1 MNTPTHKHNPMKRF
15 RRRPGGNPNGN
26 YNNNN
31 NGGNRRPSFASQEQF
46 DRKTRNN
53 AQNALNRHLDLARD
67 ALSSGDETR
76 AENHFQHADH
86 YQRVINACDRAMGER
101 QPRPQFDDEQPRSL
115 PPLSSGH
122 EQPPEQNGLY
132 DEGPIEDSM

>member
-1 MNTPTHKHNPMKRF
+1 MNTPGNKHNPMKRF
-15 RRRPGGNPNGN
+15 RRRPGGNHGN
-26 YNNNN
+26 FNSAP
-31 NGGNRRPSFASQEQF
+31 RRPSFASQEQF

-86 YQRVINACDRAMGER
+86 YQRVINACDRALGDR
-101 QPRPQFDDEQPRSL
+101 QPRTSFDDDQPR
-115 PPLSSGH
+115 PLSSLS
-122 EQPPEQNGLY
+122 ESEDQALESPAVF
-132 DEGPIEDSM
+132 DDGPIEDSM

>member
-1 MNTPTHKHNPMKRF
+1 MNTPGNKHNPMKRF
-15 RRRPGGNPNGN
+15 RRRPGGNHGN
-26 YNNNN
+26 FNS
-31 NGGNRRPSFASQEQF
+31 GGPRRPSFASQEQF

-86 YQRVINACDRAMGER
+86 YQRVINACDRALGDR
-101 QPRPQFDDEQPRSL
+101 QPRTSFDDDQPR
-115 PPLSSGH
+115 PLSSLS
-122 EQPPEQNGLY
+122 ESEDQALESPALF
-132 DEGPIEDSM
+132 DDGPIEDSM

>member
-1 MNTPTHKHNPMKRF
+1 MKRF
-15 RRRPGGNPNGN
+15 RRRPGGNHGN
-26 YNNNN
+26 FNS
-31 NGGNRRPSFASQEQF
+31 GGPRRPSFASQEQF

-86 YQRVINACDRAMGER
+86 YQRVINACDRALGDR
-101 QPRPQFDDEQPRSL
+101 QPRTSFDDDQPR
-115 PPLSSGH
+115 PLSSLS
-122 EQPPEQNGLY
+122 ENEDQALESPAVF
-132 DEGPIEDSM
+132 DDGPIEDSM

>member
-1 MNTPTHKHNPMKRF
+1 MNTPGNKHNPMKRF
-15 RRRPGGNPNGN
+15 RRRPGGNHGN
-26 YNNNN
+26 FNS
-31 NGGNRRPSFASQEQF
+31 GPRRPSFASQEQF

-86 YQRVINACDRAMGER
+86 YQRVINAFDDD
-101 QPRPQFDDEQPRSL
+101 QPRPLSSLSESEDQALESPAVFDD
-115 PPLSSGH
+115 
-122 EQPPEQNGLY
+122 
-132 DEGPIEDSM
+132 GPIEDSM

>member
-1 MNTPTHKHNPMKRF
+1 MNTPGNKHNPMKRV
-15 RRRPGGNPNGN
+15 RRRPGGNHGN
-26 YNNNN
+26 FNS
-31 NGGNRRPSFASQEQF
+31 GGPRRPSFASQEQF

-86 YQRVINACDRAMGER
+86 YQRVINACDRALGDR
-101 QPRPQFDDEQPRSL
+101 QPRTSFDDDQPR
-115 PPLSSGH
+115 PLSSLS
-122 EQPPEQNGLY
+122 ESEDQALESPALF
-132 DEGPIEDSM
+132 DDGPIEDSM

>member
-1 MNTPTHKHNPMKRF
+1 MNTPGNKHNPMKRF
-15 RRRPGGNPNGN
+15 RRRPGGNHGN
-26 YNNNN
+26 FNS
-31 NGGNRRPSFASQEQF
+31 GGPRRPSFASQEQF

-86 YQRVINACDRAMGER
+86 YQRVINACDRALGDR
-101 QPRPQFDDEQPRSL
+101 PPRTSFDDDQPRPLSSLSETEDQPLESPALFDD
-115 PPLSSGH
+115 
-122 EQPPEQNGLY
+122 
-132 DEGPIEDSM
+132 GPIEDSM

>member
-1 MNTPTHKHNPMKRF
+1 MNTPGNKHNPMKRF
-15 RRRPGGNPNGN
+15 RRRPGGNHGN
-26 YNNNN
+26 FNSS
-31 NGGNRRPSFASQEQF
+31 GPRRPSFASQEQF

-86 YQRVINACDRAMGER
+86 YQRVINACDRALGDR
-101 QPRPQFDDEQPRSL
+101 QPRTSFDDDQPR
-115 PPLSSGH
+115 PLSSLS
-122 EQPPEQNGLY
+122 ESEDQALESPALF
-132 DEGPIEDSM
+132 DDGPIEDSM

>member
-1 MNTPTHKHNPMKRF
+1 MNTPGNKHNPMKRF
-15 RRRPGGNPNGN
+15 RRRPGGNHGN
-26 YNNNN
+26 FNS
-31 NGGNRRPSFASQEQF
+31 GGPRRPSFASQDQF

-86 YQRVINACDRAMGER
+86 YQRVINACDRALGDR
-101 QPRPQFDDEQPRSL
+101 QPRTSFDDDQPR
-115 PPLSSGH
+115 PLSSLS
-122 EQPPEQNGLY
+122 ESEDQALESPALF
-132 DEGPIEDSM
+132 DDGPIEDSM

>member
-1 MNTPTHKHNPMKRF
+1 MNTPGNKHNPMKRF
-15 RRRPGGNPNGN
+15 RRRPGGNHGN
-26 YNNNN
+26 FNSAP
-31 NGGNRRPSFASQEQF
+31 RRPSFASQEQF

-86 YQRVINACDRAMGER
+86 YQRVINACDRALGDR
-101 QPRPQFDDEQPRSL
+101 QPRTSFDDDQPR
-115 PPLSSGH
+115 PLSSLS
-122 EQPPEQNGLY
+122 ESEDQALESPALF
-132 DEGPIEDSM
+132 DDGPIEDSM

>member
-1 MNTPTHKHNPMKRF
+1 MNTPGNKHNPMKRF
-15 RRRPGGNPNGN
+15 RRRPGGNHGN
-26 YNNNN
+26 FNS
-31 NGGNRRPSFASQEQF
+31 GGPRRPSFASQEQF

-86 YQRVINACDRAMGER
+86 YQRVINACDRALGDR
-101 QPRPQFDDEQPRSL
+101 QPRTSFDDDQPR
-115 PPLSSGH
+115 PLSSLS
-122 EQPPEQNGLY
+122 ESEDQALESPAVF
-132 DEGPIEDSM
+132 DDGPIEDSM

>member
-1 MNTPTHKHNPMKRF
+1 MNTPGNKHNPMKRF
-15 RRRPGGNPNGN
+15 RRRPGGNHGN
-26 YNNNN
+26 FNSA
-31 NGGNRRPSFASQEQF
+31 GPRRPSFASQEQF

-86 YQRVINACDRAMGER
+86 YQRVINACDRALGDR
-101 QPRPQFDDEQPRSL
+101 QPRTSFDDDQPRPLPSL
-115 PPLSSGH
+115 SETEDQPLES
-122 EQPPEQNGLY
+122 PALF
-132 DEGPIEDSM
+132 DDGPIEDSM

>member
-1 MNTPTHKHNPMKRF
+1 MKRF
-15 RRRPGGNPNGN
+15 RRRPGGNHGN
-26 YNNNN
+26 FNS
-31 NGGNRRPSFASQEQF
+31 GGPRRPSFASQEQF

-86 YQRVINACDRAMGER
+86 YQRVINACDRALGDR
-101 QPRPQFDDEQPRSL
+101 QPRTSFDDDQPR
-115 PPLSSGH
+115 PLSSLS
-122 EQPPEQNGLY
+122 ESEDQALESPALF
-132 DEGPIEDSM
+132 DDGPIEDSM

>member
-1 MNTPTHKHNPMKRF
+1 MNTPGNKHNPMKRY
-15 RRRPGGNPNGN
+15 RRRPGGNHGN
-26 YNNNN
+26 FNS
-31 NGGNRRPSFASQEQF
+31 GGPRRPSFASQEQF

-86 YQRVINACDRAMGER
+86 YQRVINACDRALGDR
-101 QPRPQFDDEQPRSL
+101 QPRTSFDDDQPR
-115 PPLSSGH
+115 PLSSLS
-122 EQPPEQNGLY
+122 ESEDQALESPAVF
-132 DEGPIEDSM
+132 DDGPIEDSM

>member
-1 MNTPTHKHNPMKRF
+1 MKRF
-15 RRRPGGNPNGN
+15 RRRPGGNHGN
-26 YNNNN
+26 FNS
-31 NGGNRRPSFASQEQF
+31 GGPRRPSFASQEQF

-86 YQRVINACDRAMGER
+86 YQRVINACDRALGDR
-101 QPRPQFDDEQPRSL
+101 QPRTSFDDDQPR
-115 PPLSSGH
+115 PLSSLS
-122 EQPPEQNGLY
+122 ESEDQALESPAVF
-132 DEGPIEDSM
+132 DDGPIEDSM